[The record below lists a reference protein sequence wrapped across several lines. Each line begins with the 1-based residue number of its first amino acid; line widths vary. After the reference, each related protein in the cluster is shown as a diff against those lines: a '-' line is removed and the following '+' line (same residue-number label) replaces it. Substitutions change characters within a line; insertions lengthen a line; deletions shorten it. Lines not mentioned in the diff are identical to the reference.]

1 MNTPN
6 SAATDWLIFNSE
18 CAISLPTKITGR
30 VFLNATPV
38 ITILDYCTSYVWITD
53 VAPLKEQNVEI
64 RLFKSL
70 FHLSHSTLAQRQLY
84 SVQVLPRTV
93 RQSVTSVWHTRSST
107 RQSSPTLGLRLPV
120 DVADDET
127 GIGLVE
133 QGSGVHPC
141 ATHFTMPPACR
152 SASG

>member
-6 SAATDWLIFNSE
+6 SAEMGSFSTLS
-18 CAISLPTKITGR
+18 AISLPTKTTGR

-64 RLFKSL
+64 ILFKSL
-70 FHLSHSTLAQRQLY
+70 FHLSKSF
-84 SVQVLPRTV
+84 PRTV

-107 RQSSPTLGLRLPV
+107 LQSSSTLPLRLPV

-127 GIGLVE
+127 GVGLVE

-152 SASG
+152 SAAG